1 MGCDG
6 GNCGSSPSVIF
17 GYVGTAILLK
27 FLFGIDD
34 VVWLAPFMAREVSHG
49 RLVIAVKYVLINF
62 TICAIAVALAII
74 VHTSIHHGARHAED
88 LADKIIACFASAL
101 LLLYAYYIA
110 KQDGV
115 CGELEDGE
123 DPPDKS
129 EYTPLHE
136 IEDEE
141 DPAGPRRRSGT
152 TGLDTRPSDVSDFED
167 EADDLGCHERLVVGC
182 LSSGLE
188 PSSPGKD
195 EARRRF
201 VIVAVLGNLD
211 DFLMYFSIVVSLHFC
226 WWTSVWKSTTVSGAE
241 NFDFNTGGSLYSV
254 RRSARSAS
262 RRLSA
267 RASGARLD

>member
-1 MGCDG
+1 
-6 GNCGSSPSVIF
+6 
-17 GYVGTAILLK
+17 
-27 FLFGIDD
+27 
-34 VVWLAPFMAREVSHG
+34 MAREVSHG

-62 TICAIAVALAII
+62 TICGIAVALASI
-74 VHTSIHHGARHAED
+74 VHVSIHHGARHAED

-110 KQDGV
+110 QQDGV
-115 CGELEDGE
+115 CGELEESD

-141 DPAGPRRRSGT
+141 DPFAAGPRRRSA
-152 TGLDTRPSDVSDFED
+152 TGLDAGSPTGSVDLDD

-226 WWTSVWKSTTVSGAE
+226 WWE
-241 NFDFNTGGSLYSV
+241 
-254 RRSARSAS
+254 
-262 RRLSA
+262 
-267 RASGARLD
+267 